1 MRKIKFLSITLG
13 ILAIFC
19 GYPSCTVE
27 DLDLDK
33 LDTDSLYL
41 QTALDVPVAQITA
54 NLKEIIKH
62 TKSKGVIITPDSTY
76 ILTGNEKESL
86 KLPIVIQKGSFVEE
100 MDSFPGLHFNNKV
113 GEGRAID
120 LMEQCILKIEVE
132 NGLPLTIDYT
142 IKFYHKDTITNTM
155 EEIPELRKDQ
165 SFTASPASLNESNHT
180 TEANK
185 VTKHQITYDKSYMT
199 PLSMV
204 DRINV
209 EYSFSMEEYDQSII
223 TEKNAMKM
231 KIACFF
237 KGGILINEYDF

>member
-1 MRKIKFLSITLG
+1 MRIIKYLSVTLG
-13 ILAIFC
+13 IIAAFC
-19 GYPSCTVE
+19 GQPSCTVE
-27 DLDLDK
+27 DLGLDN
-33 LDTDSLYL
+33 LDTDSLYM
-41 QTALDVPVAQITA
+41 QTALDVPVAHVTA
-54 NLKEIIKH
+54 SLKEIIKH
-62 TKSKGVIITPDSTY
+62 TKSKGIIITPDSTY
-76 ILTGNEKESL
+76 VLTGNEKESI
-86 KLPIVIQKGSFVEE
+86 KFPIVIQKGSFIEE
-100 MDSFPGLHFNNKV
+100 MDSFPGLHFDNKV

-142 IKFYHKDTITNTM
+142 IRFYHKDTITKTM

-165 SFTASPASLNESNHT
+165 SFTAVPATLNESNHT
-180 TEANK
+180 IETSK
-185 VTKHQITYDKSYMT
+185 VTKHQITYDKKYMT

-209 EYSFSMEEYDQSII
+209 EYSFSMDEYDQSIL
-223 TEKNAMKM
+223 TEKNTMKM